1 MLSFFLFNLSSNCL
15 IFPHQTHMYISFF
28 PHTTLSQT
36 IQSHLLPSTISPSS
50 PPITHRYQNSSCLYT
65 IIVTNQSHNL
75 STKSLKT
82 SITSKMN
89 RVEHIAYDMVM
100 ITLSVSLIV
109 LGIILFLA
117 CKKKPVESEE
127 TLPVKLCARA
137 YPLMEVHVAT
147 DGFNHRRI
155 IGQGRLG
162 TVYAGTLEKEEI
174 VAVKRIHPVLV
185 LSNAGFGFSSVLKW
199 LSLAQHPN
207 VVPIIGFSEA
217 PGERVILME
226 FVHMASLEFYLHRNQ
241 DGASLLDWNKRFR
254 IAAGA
259 ARGLQY
265 LHEVVAPNIV
275 HGCVKSSNILIDVNF
290 CARICDYGLNFLAP
304 VEKRG
309 LVGYVDDEYWSER
322 RVGGATKES
331 DVYGL
336 GVVLLELLTGK
347 GCEGGLLVKWAL
359 PLIRETSFGELLD
372 PRLVI
377 PSDTK
382 PLVRLAKVAS
392 ACVGNSRK
400 CRPSMAQ
407 VATIL
412 NNLETE
418 VCL

>member
-1 MLSFFLFNLSSNCL
+1 
-15 IFPHQTHMYISFF
+15 
-28 PHTTLSQT
+28 
-36 IQSHLLPSTISPSS
+36 
-50 PPITHRYQNSSCLYT
+50 
-65 IIVTNQSHNL
+65 
-75 STKSLKT
+75 
-82 SITSKMN
+82 MN
-89 RVEHIAYDMVM
+89 HGEHIAYVM
-100 ITLSVSLIV
+100 IMVTLSISLIV
-109 LGIILFLA
+109 LGVVLFFA

-127 TLPVKLCARA
+127 TLPVKHSAHA
-137 YPLMEVHVAT
+137 YPLMEIDAAT

-155 IGQGRLG
+155 VGKGRLG
-162 TVYAGTLEKEEI
+162 IVYAGSIEREEL
-174 VAVKRIHPVLV
+174 VAVKRIHPFLV

-217 PGERVILME
+217 PGERVIVME
-226 FVHMASLEFYLHRNQ
+226 FVRMASLDFYLHRNP
-241 DGASLLDWNKRFR
+241 DGASFLDWNKRLR

-275 HGCVKSSNILIDVNF
+275 HGCVKSSNVLIDVNF
-290 CARICDYGLNFLAP
+290 CARISDYGLNFL
-304 VEKRG
+304 EKRRV
-309 LVGYVDDEYWSER
+309 VGYVDDEYWSEGLR
-322 RVGGATKES
+322 GGGGGASKES

-336 GVVLLELLTGK
+336 GVVLLELLSGR

-359 PLIRETSFGELLD
+359 PLIKGMSFGELLD

-377 PSDTK
+377 PSDMK

-400 CRPSMAQ
+400 CRPCVDQ

-418 VCL
+418 ACF